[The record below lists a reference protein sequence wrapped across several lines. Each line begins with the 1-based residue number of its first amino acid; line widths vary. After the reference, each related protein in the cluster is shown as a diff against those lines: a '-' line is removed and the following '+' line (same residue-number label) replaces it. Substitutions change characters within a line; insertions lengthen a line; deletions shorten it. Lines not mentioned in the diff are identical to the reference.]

1 MKYDKKV
8 ISGLVLLSLFSGS
21 CLIATYNINNTNK
34 TYTKSAYSQQIKQGL
49 TKRLLDNTQQSLL
62 SYNSTVKSAFNNSF
76 GFMPR
81 EHLDNFSENLSKF
94 FEQENQAMYELNS
107 KAITSTNFMI
117 ENTDK
122 TFKVS
127 AIMQNVTKEML
138 KISVYKGFLEV
149 KADKKLVEDSTK
161 DKTAS
166 KDDKKAVKEK
176 AFATEYS
183 SFKKLVKLPKN
194 IDATK
199 AQISFKDNILVVT
212 FPKTELKEEKPIE
225 LKIK

>member
-34 TYTKSAYSQQIKQGL
+34 TYTKSAYGEQIKQGL
-49 TKRLLDNTQQSLL
+49 TKRLLDNSQQSLL
-62 SYNSTVKSAFNNSF
+62 MYNSAVKSAFNNSF

-149 KADKKLVEDSTK
+149 KADKNLVKDLSK
-161 DKTAS
+161 DKTLA
-166 KDDKKAVKEK
+166 KDTKDVNSNKIVK
-176 AFATEYS
+176 EYS
-183 SFKKLVKLPKN
+183 SFKKLLKLPKN
-194 IDATK
+194 IDVTK
-199 AQISFKDNILVVT
+199 AQISFKDNVLVVT

-225 LKIK
+225 LKVQ